1 MRRVLKAT
9 QTIVL
14 LSGYARSGK
23 DTFAEGMTR
32 YSVDVKRIAFADA
45 LKDAANNYAFQLGL
59 SGVNFHEET
68 FKSAH
73 RDTLVAMGRFARSM
87 HKDVFIFNLTET
99 ANRERSHVVVP
110 DTRYINEVVVTKQIM
125 GEVRNWRVIH
135 LHIETEGVGPAN
147 EEEAAS
153 IREMLEGTI
162 PDQTYAFKPNSAVT
176 IREVAASVAKHLQL

>member
-1 MRRVLKAT
+1 MRRTLQAT

-32 YSVDVKRIAFADA
+32 YSVDIKRIAYADA
-45 LKDAANNYAFQLGL
+45 LKDAANEYARNLGL
-59 SGVNFHEET
+59 SVNFHEET
-68 FKSAH
+68 FKAQH
-73 RDTLVAMGRFARSM
+73 RDTLVAMGRFARSI
-87 HKDVFIFNLTET
+87 HRDVFVFNLTEA
-99 ANRERSHVVVP
+99 ANRERGHVVVT
-110 DTRYINEVVVTKQIM
+110 DCRYLNETIVTKQIM
-125 GEVRNWRVIH
+125 GEVRGWRVVH

-162 PDQTYAFKPNSAVT
+162 PDQTYVFKPNSAVT
-176 IREVAASVAKHLQL
+176 IREVGASVAKHLQL

>member
-1 MRRVLKAT
+1 MRRIIKAP

-32 YSVDVKRIAFADA
+32 YSVDIKRIAYADA
-45 LKDAANNYAFQLGL
+45 LKDAANEYARNLGL
-59 SGVNFHEET
+59 SVNFHEET
-68 FKSAH
+68 FKAQH
-73 RDTLVAMGRFARSM
+73 RDTLVAMGRFARSI
-87 HKDVFIFNLTET
+87 HRDVFVFNLTEA
-99 ANRERSHVVVP
+99 ANRERGHVVVT
-110 DTRYINEVVVTKQIM
+110 DCRYLNETIVTKQIM
-125 GEVRNWRVIH
+125 GEVRGWRVIH

-162 PDQTYAFKPNSAVT
+162 PDQTYVFKPNSAVT
-176 IREVAASVAKHLQL
+176 IREVGASVAKHLQL

>member
-1 MRRVLKAT
+1 MRRIIKAP

-32 YSVDVKRIAFADA
+32 YSVDIKRIAFADA
-45 LKDAANNYAFQLGL
+45 LKDAANEYARNLGL
-59 SGVNFHEET
+59 SVNFHEET
-68 FKSAH
+68 FKAQH
-73 RDTLVAMGRFARSM
+73 RDTLVAMGRFARSI
-87 HKDVFIFNLTET
+87 HRDVFVFNLTEA
-99 ANRERSHVVVP
+99 ANRERGHVVVT
-110 DTRYINEVVVTKQIM
+110 DCRYLNETVVTKQLM
-125 GEVRNWRVIH
+125 GEVRGWRVIH

-162 PDQTYAFKPNSAVT
+162 PDQTYVFKPNTAVT
-176 IREVAASVAKHLQL
+176 IREVGASVAKHLQL

>member
-1 MRRVLKAT
+1 MRRVLKAP

-32 YSVDVKRIAFADA
+32 HSVDVKRIAFADS

-68 FKSAH
+68 FKSVH

-87 HKDVFIFNLTET
+87 HKDVFIFNLTES
-99 ANRERSHVVVP
+99 ANRERGHVVVP

-125 GEVRNWRVIH
+125 NEVRNWRVIH

-162 PDQTYAFKPNSAVT
+162 PDQTYVFKPNTAVT
-176 IREVAASVAKHLQL
+176 IREVAASVAKHLGL